1 MKFNKTLFA
10 LLFVGMVMLFSTS
23 SSFAQDTTKK
33 DEVMKKDEAIKKDG
47 EMMKDD
53 GMKKD
58 AMMKEDAMAMK
69 DDHRPIVAIIA
80 ADWCPYCK
88 RIDPVVKDVMSSYM
102 EKLHFVVF
110 DVTNDATTAAAK
122 EKAEKLGM
130 SDFFKEYKGKT
141 STVAVLK
148 DNKVVYKT
156 SNNGNKEDYVKA
168 FDKVLK

>member
-1 MKFNKTLFA
+1 MKSKKSILS
-10 LLFVGMVMLFSTS
+10 LLFVAIFTFFSIS
-23 SSFAQDTTKK
+23 AVFAQETMTK
-33 DEVMKKDEAIKKDG
+33 DDAMK
-47 EMMKDD
+47 KDD

-58 AMMKEDAMAMK
+58 AMMKDDEMAMK

-110 DVTNDATTAAAK
+110 DVTNDATIAAAK

-130 SDFFKEYKGKT
+130 SDFFNEYKDKT

-148 DNKVVYKT
+148 DHKVVYKT
-156 SNNGNKEDYVKA
+156 SNNGKKEDYVTA
-168 FDKVLK
+168 FDKALK

>member
-1 MKFNKTLFA
+1 MKSKRTIFA
-10 LLFVGMVMLFSTS
+10 LLFAATLTVFSYS
-23 SSFAQDTTKK
+23 ASFAQETTKK
-33 DEVMKKDEAIKKDG
+33 DDGMKKDEAMK
-47 EMMKDD
+47 KDD

-58 AMMKEDAMAMK
+58 AMMKDDEMAMK

-110 DVTNDATTAAAK
+110 DVTNETTSAAAK
-122 EKAEKLGM
+122 ETAEKLGM